1 MNRLAILTVLALAA
15 VTATPARAVVMV
27 FGGGMAEACS
37 RAAFDGRMDAAAE
50 LICSDALRIEPL
62 STSDRAATFVNRGVM
77 KLRRGEYEAARADF
91 DASIAL
97 VPNSGEAFVNRGA
110 VSVGE
115 KRYKAGLADLNT
127 AIELGVSQLEK
138 AYFNRAL
145 AFEGLDDEKSAY
157 FDYQQAL
164 TLKPDWDAPKVELMR
179 FTVSRR

>member
-1 MNRLAILTVLALAA
+1 MTRLAILAIAA
-15 VTATPARAVVMV
+15 FAAASTSARAVVLV

-37 RAAFDGRMDAAAE
+37 KAAFDGKFDADSE
-50 LICSDALRIEPL
+50 FLCSNSLKIEPL

-127 AIELGVSQLEK
+127 AIELGVTQLEK

-157 FDYQQAL
+157 FDYQQAV
-164 TLKPDWDAPKVELMR
+164 TLKPDWDAPKVELLR